1 MFLRQHHSEDNHK
14 KLPLQG
20 EVVVVEK
27 VGNEGVAG
35 GEIVEDFC
43 LQSVGIVVLSN
54 DIRYSLILSLK
65 KNNLITS
72 SWDTPQYS
80 PPKKKALT

>member
-43 LQSVGIVVLSN
+43 FQSVGIVVLSN
-54 DIRYSLILSLK
+54 DIRYSLILSLRK
-65 KNNLITS
+65 KTISLQVHGIHPNTAH
-72 SWDTPQYS
+72 
-80 PPKKKALT
+80 PKKKH